1 MELWLL
7 QRFSHF
13 KGVSRHEKTRQV
25 ASLFL
30 LSLLLI
36 VRSIMTLNF
45 LTRVELVGL
54 HFFSNGH
61 WTPLKRELLI
71 LPREAGTTG
80 HPAGKITSF
89 HQPCQPFN

>member
-54 HFFSNGH
+54 HFFFKWALDSIKKGVTNPPTRSKNN
-61 WTPLKRELLI
+61 WTSSWENHVVSPTMS
-71 LPREAGTTG
+71 A
-80 HPAGKITSF
+80 F
-89 HQPCQPFN
+89 